1 MMNCQMKT
9 SQYRKYKHVGQY
21 KINIYVYINLNI
33 SGMVNIKL
41 LKVVIY
47 GDNVK
52 VDDNTLNLYFIP
64 F

>member
-1 MMNCQMKT
+1 
-9 SQYRKYKHVGQY
+9 
-21 KINIYVYINLNI
+21 
-33 SGMVNIKL
+33 MVNIKL

-64 F
+64 FWNVSSYYNVCISLSSLENYKGIYIL